1 MNLGDVHIQPLCL
14 MTAKID
20 SLQILVK
27 GQMTLQEDFDTP
39 PNIPSY
45 TTLILNDISI
55 QGQNP
60 PLKAR
65 YQAGENRAM

>member
-27 GQMTLQEDFDTP
+27 GQMTLQEDFYTP
-39 PNIPSY
+39 PSY